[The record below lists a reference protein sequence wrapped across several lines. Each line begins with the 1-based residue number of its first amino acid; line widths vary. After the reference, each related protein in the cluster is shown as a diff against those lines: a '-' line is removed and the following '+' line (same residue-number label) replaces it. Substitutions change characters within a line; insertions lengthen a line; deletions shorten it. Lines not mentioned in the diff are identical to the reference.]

1 MYYSIPGNRDKK
13 LPGKDVDVSELN
25 LLSSGTFSRSFT
37 IEAPMK
43 NPNLKSPRRN
53 SHTGSETAFDLAL
66 KCLSIEE
73 EKKNGGDSIQS
84 QHQSS
89 NDVNRSSP
97 DRTSNRNSSTSSEIQ
112 TKLVERKSV
121 ISYESYVDKVL
132 EDVIDEATALQPGA
146 TRGAFTGST
155 DRRGSLLEDIPF
167 RSIAEL
173 NGLADFEYDTEY

>member
-1 MYYSIPGNRDKK
+1 
-13 LPGKDVDVSELN
+13 
-25 LLSSGTFSRSFT
+25 
-37 IEAPMK
+37 MK

-73 EKKNGGDSIQS
+73 EKKMENGGDSIQS
-84 QHQSS
+84 QHRSS
-89 NDVNRSSP
+89 NDMNRSSP
-97 DRTSNRNSSTSSEIQ
+97 DRTSNCHLSTSSEIQ

-155 DRRGSLLEDIPF
+155 DRRESLLEDILF
-167 RSIAEL
+167 RSIVEL